1 MDKYKSCKCY
11 ACRVLIQVR
20 VHDYAER
27 NYCHSCAMA
36 KIGALS
42 MADARGGVDQY
53 E

>member
-1 MDKYKSCKCY
+1 MDKYKSSKCY
-11 ACRVLIQVR
+11 ACRVPIQVL
-20 VHDYAER
+20 VHDYIER

-42 MADARGGVDQY
+42 MADARGGIDQY